1 MMEIFRILDEM
12 EMFLKQSK
20 KVPFTGGQRLVDID
34 RFLDRVDRIRA
45 VLPEELEAS
54 RILLAEKQDIIAGAQ
69 MEADQYFEEST
80 SMVDRLIDDN
90 EIARRAQTRAEQII
104 TEAQEVARRNKR
116 DADEYADGVLT
127 HVQLVLQKGLD
138 AVIMGKDELRRA
150 DEENDY

>member
-54 RILLAEKQDIIAGAQ
+54 RILLAEKQDIIEGAQ
-69 MEADQYFEEST
+69 AEATQYMEEST
-80 SMVDRLIDDN
+80 SMVERLIDDN
-90 EIARRAQTRAEQII
+90 EIARRAQSRAEQIV
-104 TEAQEVARRNKR
+104 TEAQDLARRNR
-116 DADEYADGVLT
+116 READEYADGVLT

-138 AVIMGKDELRRA
+138 AVISGKDELRRSS
-150 DEENDY
+150 DEDY

>member
-20 KVPFTGGQRLVDID
+20 KVPLTGGQRLVDID

-54 RILLAEKQDIIAGAQ
+54 RILLAEKQDILEGAQ
-69 MEADQYFEEST
+69 AEASQYVEQST
-80 SMVDRLIDDN
+80 SMVERLIDDN
-90 EIARRAQTRAEQII
+90 EIARRAQARAEQLIS
-104 TEAQEVARRNKR
+104 EAQELARRNR
-116 DADEYADGVLT
+116 READEYADGVLT

-138 AVIMGKDELRRA
+138 AVISGKDELRRSS
-150 DEENDY
+150 EEDY